1 MGPLFLFPV
10 VPFCPLGQNAGV
22 SVMSTLKNF
31 RPEIE
36 AHIRE
41 KKCNAGGCRSI

>member
-1 MGPLFLFPV
+1 MDSS
-10 VPFCPLGQNAGV
+10 FCPLLSLGQNAGV
-22 SVMSTLKNF
+22 SVMSALKNF

-41 KKCNAGGCRSI
+41 KKCNAGVCRSI